1 MIVVTGASG
10 FIGSHISNSLHGN
23 VVCCDLNEESM
34 MTPSECHN
42 FLRDTKKNIDCVIHV
57 GGISSTTE
65 TDISKLTNNNI
76 LCSCD
81 LLSACIDRDIPF
93 VYASSAS
100 VYGLGDAGFKEC
112 AVLSPLNYYATSKA
126 SFDMFVLQK
135 IKDHP
140 SAKIFGLRYFNVYG
154 SGEDKKGNMASPIHK
169 FLNQAIENNEIEIFA
184 GSENFVRDF
193 IHIDDVV
200 SITIAAKDFS
210 VSGIYN
216 VGTGY
221 TRSFKDVAEIISEKT
236 KAKIIEIPFPKNL
249 LGKYQKFTCSDN
261 IKINLM
267 EHAKN
272 RISLEDGITKVISGE

>member
-10 FIGSHISNSLHGN
+10 FIGSHIANVLHGN
-23 VVCCDLNEESM
+23 VACCDISEESM

-42 FLRDTKKNIDCVIHV
+42 FLINTQKSIDCVIHV

-65 TDISKLTNNNI
+65 SDIIKLTNNNI
-76 LCSCD
+76 LYSCD
-81 LLSACIDRDIPF
+81 ILSVCIDRDIPF

-100 VYGLGDAGFKEC
+100 VYGLGDAGFKEDSM
-112 AVLSPLNYYATSKA
+112 LSPLNYYAISKA
-126 SFDMFVLQK
+126 SFDMFALQK
-135 IKDHP
+135 IKDNP

-169 FLNQAIENNEIEIFA
+169 FLNQAIENNKIEIFV
-184 GSENFVRDF
+184 GSEKFVRDF

-210 VSGIYN
+210 ASGIYN
-216 VGTGY
+216 VGTGC

-261 IKINLM
+261 AKINLM
-267 EHAKN
+267 EHTKN